1 MKKFLSAATFLVG
14 IIAGAFLIY
23 ITMHKNVS
31 DKFDK
36 KEGTYKSHIKFLQ
49 QESKKTSEE
58 LSEATDEKKALE
70 LKLANIY
77 RDLGNKEVELNELR
91 EENTRLKTLIAQ
103 HEAETSGKADHS
115 TSSKPEAKEGQK
127 TEDEALLKEL
137 KDLLAQVE
145 LSPADR
151 KLMRQLLDKA
161 EHAKNIEDLKEI
173 VEKLREVMDEAL
185 AADPE
190 NADLLFNRGNAYGLE
205 LLYLQPK
212 IKKDPMVYGPKMG
225 EIAFKAL
232 DCFDKV
238 VSKKPKDNEA
248 LLTRAFWRYYTPGKI
263 EDSQKDFAELV
274 KRAREQNFDQ
284 STGEQVFAGM
294 AMACMKSG
302 SKDEAR
308 KAAEEGLT
316 LYPNSERLRQLLEEV
331 QK

>member
-14 IIAGAFLIY
+14 ILAGAFLIY
-23 ITMHKNVS
+23 MTMHESVS
-31 DKFDK
+31 QKFEM
-36 KEGTYKSHIKFLQ
+36 KEGVYKSAIEIIR
-49 QESKKTSEE
+49 QESKKTSQE
-58 LSEATDEKKALE
+58 LSEATNEKRALE
-70 LKLANIY
+70 LKLANLH
-77 RDLGNKEVELNELR
+77 RDLCNKEGELKELR

-103 HEAETSGKADHS
+103 FEADTSGKADSS
-115 TSSKPEAKEGQK
+115 TASVPDAQEERK
-127 TEDEALLKEL
+127 TEDEAILKEL
-137 KDLLAQVE
+137 KDLIAQVE

-161 EHAKNIEDLKEI
+161 EHVKNIEDLKEI
-173 VEKLREVMDEAL
+173 VEKLREVMDKAL

-212 IKKDPMVYGPKMG
+212 IKEDPMVYGPKMG

-238 VSKKPKDNEA
+238 VSMKPKDNDA
-248 LLTRAFWRYYTPGKI
+248 LLTRAFWRYYTPGKT
-263 EDSQKDFAELV
+263 DGAQKDFTELV

-284 STGEQVFAGM
+284 NTGEQVFAGM
-294 AMACMKSG
+294 AMVCIKTG
-302 SKDEAR
+302 SKDEGR
-308 KAAEEGLT
+308 KTLEEGLT
-316 LYPNSERLRQLLEEV
+316 LYPRSERLRQLLDEI